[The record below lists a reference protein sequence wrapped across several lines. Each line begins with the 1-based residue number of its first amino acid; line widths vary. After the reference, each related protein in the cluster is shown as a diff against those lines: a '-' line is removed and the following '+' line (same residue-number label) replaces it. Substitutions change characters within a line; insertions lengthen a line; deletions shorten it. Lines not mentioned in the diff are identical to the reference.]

1 MGKTT
6 IYLNKEAQ
14 ATYDKAKEY
23 AGDNLSSIIA
33 QGLTF
38 YVNKMDAQAKGM
50 EDQIIFEGE
59 HFGDDDMRQGKNIKF
74 VGRKLATGKVGQG
87 DGELE
92 TIYTLYLTRKGKFLV
107 HIYSLDMVAMV
118 ARFTYKIYETY
129 AEVLAAGLPSKMLD
143 EARKQMPDVACE
155 ELDI

>member
-6 IYLNKEAQ
+6 IYLNKDAQ

-50 EDQIIFEGE
+50 EDHIIFEGE
-59 HFGDDDMRQGKNIKF
+59 HFGDDDLKQGKNIKF
-74 VGRKLATGKVGQG
+74 VGRKLATGKMEQSNT
-87 DGELE
+87 EY
-92 TIYTLYLTRKGKFLV
+92 TFTLYLSRKGKFLV
-107 HIYSLDMVAMV
+107 HTYSLDTAAMV
-118 ARFTYKIYETY
+118 ARFTYKIHETY
-129 AEVLAAGLPSKMLD
+129 ADVLAAGLPGKMLD
-143 EARKQMPDVACE
+143 EARNQMPNVACE